1 MERGQGGAEHVGRGQ
16 PGGHRLSTIN
26 AEERGWLAANDDRRD
41 HGQCEIRDRRR
52 ACPPKMRQERGGIS
66 TAQPRRQP
74 GDKQSESLTIYCD
87 RGASDSCRVASGSRN
102 RDMRAST
109 CIVLDNTVLLRTRR
123 CFVMMAARWLR
134 NSLGTASV
142 RTTGLMRSFLLMLL
156 AAGTGPGTCVQAAV
170 FAIVADAEIDR
181 TATPGK
187 ELRRHQHQDEQRFG
201 HEKPPMNLS
210 DFVIVSPIL

>member
-1 MERGQGGAEHVGRGQ
+1 
-16 PGGHRLSTIN
+16 
-26 AEERGWLAANDDRRD
+26 
-41 HGQCEIRDRRR
+41 
-52 ACPPKMRQERGGIS
+52 
-66 TAQPRRQP
+66 
-74 GDKQSESLTIYCD
+74 
-87 RGASDSCRVASGSRN
+87 
-102 RDMRAST
+102 
-109 CIVLDNTVLLRTRR
+109 
-123 CFVMMAARWLR
+123 MMAARWLR